1 MREVISMEKSRKILL
16 DMVENIEKVIVG
28 KEEVVKL
35 MVLALACDSHLL
47 IEDVPGVGKTTLVS
61 ALAKSMNGT
70 FKRIQFTPDVM
81 PSDITG
87 FSMYN
92 QKTQSFDFH
101 EGAVMGN
108 VLLADEINRTP
119 PKTQSSL
126 LEAMEEKQ
134 VTVDGK
140 TYELPRPF
148 IVLATQNPVE
158 YMGTYP
164 LPEAQIDR
172 FIMKISMGYP
182 SHDEEKRILQ
192 LYERDNPITSLKPV
206 VTPEA
211 MIHVQ
216 EQVRKVYCSS
226 IMMDYIVKLVTA
238 TRHSENI
245 VLGSSPRGS
254 LYILNAAKALA
265 LYNGRDF
272 VLPDDVKEVYL
283 PVIAHRILLRN
294 EVKFNK
300 VTPENILEDIL
311 NQVEVPAGDF
321 YEKK

>member
-1 MREVISMEKSRKILL
+1 MEKSRNILMH
-16 DMVENIEKVIVG
+16 MVDNIEKVIVG
-28 KEEVVKL
+28 KGEVVKL

-61 ALAKSMNGT
+61 ALAKSMNGV

-101 EGAVMGN
+101 EGVVMGN

-140 TYELPRPF
+140 TYALPRPF
-148 IVLATQNPVE
+148 MVLATQNPVE

-172 FIMKISMGYP
+172 FIMKISVGYP
-182 SHDEEKRILQ
+182 SHEEEKSILQ
-192 LYERDNPITSLKPV
+192 LYEHDNPIESLKPV
-206 VTPEA
+206 VSCED

-216 EQVRKVYCSS
+216 GKVREVYCSS
-226 IMMDYIVKLVTA
+226 IMMDYIVEIVTA

-245 VLGSSPRGS
+245 ILGSSPRGS
-254 LYILNAAKALA
+254 LYVLNAAKALA
-265 LYNGRDF
+265 LYNGRDY
-272 VLPDDVKEVYL
+272 VLPDDVKEVFL
-283 PVIAHRILLRN
+283 PVISHRILLRN
-294 EVKFNK
+294 EAKFNK
-300 VTPENILEDIL
+300 ITPENILTDIL
-311 NQVEVPAGDF
+311 NRVDVPAGDY

>member
-1 MREVISMEKSRKILL
+1 
-16 DMVENIEKVIVG
+16 MVDNIEKVIVG
-28 KEEVVKL
+28 KGEVVKL

-61 ALAKSMNGT
+61 ALAKSMNGV

-101 EGAVMGN
+101 EGVVMGN

-140 TYELPRPF
+140 TYALPRPF
-148 IVLATQNPVE
+148 MVLATQNPVE

-172 FIMKISMGYP
+172 FIMKISVGYP
-182 SHDEEKRILQ
+182 SHEEEKSILQ
-192 LYERDNPITSLKPV
+192 LYEHDNPIESLKPV
-206 VTPEA
+206 VSCED

-216 EQVRKVYCSS
+216 GKVREVYCSS
-226 IMMDYIVKLVTA
+226 IMMDYIVEIVTA

-245 VLGSSPRGS
+245 ILGSSPRGS
-254 LYILNAAKALA
+254 LYVLNAAKALA
-265 LYNGRDF
+265 LYNGRDY
-272 VLPDDVKEVYL
+272 VLPDDVKEVFL
-283 PVIAHRILLRN
+283 PVISHRILLRN
-294 EVKFNK
+294 EAKFNK
-300 VTPENILEDIL
+300 ITPENILTDIL
-311 NQVEVPAGDF
+311 NRVDVPAGDY
-321 YEKK
+321 YETK

>member
-1 MREVISMEKSRKILL
+1 MEKSRNILL
-16 DMVENIEKVIVG
+16 NMVDNIEKVIVG

-61 ALAKSMNGT
+61 ALAKSMNGL

-92 QKTQSFDFH
+92 QKTQTFDFH

-119 PKTQSSL
+119 PKTQASL

-140 TYELPRPF
+140 TYALPKPF

-182 SHDEEKRILQ
+182 SHQEEIRILQ
-192 LYERDNPITSLKPV
+192 LYEHDNPIDSLKPV
-206 VTPEA
+206 VSCED
-211 MIHVQ
+211 MIYVQ
-216 EQVRKVYCSS
+216 EKVREIYCSS
-226 IMMDYIVKLVTA
+226 IIMDYIVKIVTT
-238 TRHSENI
+238 TRDSENI
-245 VLGSSPRGS
+245 ILGSSPRGS
-254 LYILNAAKALA
+254 LYVLNAAKALA
-265 LYNGRDF
+265 LYNGREF
-272 VLPDDVKEVYL
+272 VLPDDVKEVFL
-283 PVIAHRILLRN
+283 PVIAHRIMLRN
-294 EVKFNK
+294 EAKFNK
-300 VTPENILEDIL
+300 IMPEDIL
-311 NQVEVPAGDF
+311 KDILNSVEVPAGDY

>member
-1 MREVISMEKSRKILL
+1 MEKSRNILMH
-16 DMVENIEKVIVG
+16 MVDNIEKVIVG
-28 KEEVVKL
+28 KGEVVKL

-61 ALAKSMNGT
+61 ALAKSMNGV

-101 EGAVMGN
+101 EGVVMGN

-140 TYELPRPF
+140 TYALPRPF
-148 IVLATQNPVE
+148 MVLATQNPVE

-172 FIMKISMGYP
+172 FIMKISVGYP
-182 SHDEEKRILQ
+182 SHEEEKSILQ
-192 LYERDNPITSLKPV
+192 LYEHDNPIESLKPV
-206 VTPEA
+206 VSCED
-211 MIHVQ
+211 MLHVQ
-216 EQVRKVYCSS
+216 GKVREVYCSS
-226 IMMDYIVKLVTA
+226 IMMDYIVEIVTA

-245 VLGSSPRGS
+245 ILGSSPRGS
-254 LYILNAAKALA
+254 LYVLNAAKALA
-265 LYNGRDF
+265 LYNGRDY
-272 VLPDDVKEVYL
+272 VLPDDVKEVFL
-283 PVIAHRILLRN
+283 PVISHRILLRN
-294 EVKFNK
+294 EAKFNK
-300 VTPENILEDIL
+300 ITPENILTDIL
-311 NQVEVPAGDF
+311 NRVEVPAGDY
-321 YEKK
+321 YETK